1 MFFVGTTNEAL
12 HDKISLIAK
21 WNKEC
26 NFLYSVHIKD
36 DKSKDHTVESTSTGQ
51 PGKRNSGIDSEL
63 PNLHH
68 YYDKDQFGLLLF
80 SKTFIRLLLF
90 SFILLILFSNFLR
103 KKLSKIYVDSEDF
116 VPYRENVRFKSKPW
130 VSWKNYETWQVWKIH
145 LTCYNFP
152 DSTRFMAIFL
162 SNFVNNFSEGI
173 HRIKCKYEH
182 DHRKYETCGIKY
194 KFCKCFLG

>member
-1 MFFVGTTNEAL
+1 MFFVVATDEAL

-51 PGKRNSGIDSEL
+51 PGKGNSGIDSEL
-63 PNLHH
+63 PNLHQC
-68 YYDKDQFGLLLF
+68 YDEDQFGLLLF
-80 SKTFIRLLLF
+80 LKTFIGLLLL
-90 SFILLILFSNFLR
+90 SLILLILFSNFLR
-103 KKLSKIYVDSEDF
+103 KNLSKISVDREDF
-116 VPYRENVRFKSKPW
+116 VPYREIVRFESKPW
-130 VSWKNYETWQVWKIH
+130 VSRKNYETWQVWKIH
-145 LTCYNFP
+145 LTYYNFS

-162 SNFVNNFSEGI
+162 SNLVNNFSEGI

-182 DHRKYETCGIKY
+182 DHKKYETCGVKD